1 MTDDNIEV
9 MAPQQAKS
17 FLSVLA
23 EQGNGHVVSEMS
35 RELHALIESIE
46 QHYERF
52 RGKVAGSLALTMK
65 FTLENG
71 AYKVETSYAT
81 SRPKA
86 PAAGTIMWVDR
97 DGNLGTANPRQLSMP
112 FTTATPIKR

>member
-1 MTDDNIEV
+1 VTDDNIEV

-71 AYKVETSYAT
+71 KPLWETELGKGGAPGGPGVRWETRRFRRLGRLAT
-81 SRPKA
+81 GPCAGRL
-86 PAAGTIMWVDR
+86 PAADPNQG
-97 DGNLGTANPRQLSMP
+97 
-112 FTTATPIKR
+112 